1 MVERIVPLKTYL
13 LKDTRTEEK
22 MAEAELEYFGQYL
35 FHYWENLLKADS
47 LILKSWSAEVDG
59 R

>member
-1 MVERIVPLKTYL
+1 MVERIIPLKTYV
-13 LKDTRTEEK
+13 LKDIRTEEK
-22 MAEAELEYFGQYL
+22 MAEAELEYFGPLPLIERKTY
-35 FHYWENLLKADS
+35 KADS